1 MTVSPIKIQ
10 IFTTLRLVQC
20 MLFFLNKCKMSYF
33 QSTACNKRKTIKLDN
48 FIDVYLSDFKFTG
61 VSVLLILHPYNT
73 WILLKKKGIKNILKG
88 LIKYVKKMSILI
100 SVLVI

>member
-1 MTVSPIKIQ
+1 
-10 IFTTLRLVQC
+10 
-20 MLFFLNKCKMSYF
+20 MSYF

-73 WILLKKKGIKNILKG
+73 WILLKKKKESKIF
-88 LIKYVKKMSILI
+88 
-100 SVLVI
+100 

>member
-48 FIDVYLSDFKFTG
+48 FIDVYLMTLNSQVYQF
-61 VSVLLILHPYNT
+61 Y
-73 WILLKKKGIKNILKG
+73 
-88 LIKYVKKMSILI
+88 
-100 SVLVI
+100 

>member
-1 MTVSPIKIQ
+1 
-10 IFTTLRLVQC
+10 
-20 MLFFLNKCKMSYF
+20 MSYF

-73 WILLKKKGIKNILKG
+73 WILLKKKRNQKYFKG
-88 LIKYVKKMSILI
+88 FNQICKENVNTYKCSCYLIFEKL
-100 SVLVI
+100 